1 MVDVFIGIVPSLIAI
16 RGTTL
21 TTEQAHG
28 NSPVGL
34 SPMCP
39 DGSLVVR
46 TPASAWRGVPGMVYC
61 GRTGCS
67 ATRCLQP
74 RWCRPRGAACVKA
87 I

>member
-34 SPMCP
+34 SPTCP
-39 DGSLVVR
+39 DGSLAVR
-46 TPASAWRGVPGMVYC
+46 TLGVRMTRGARHGILWPHGVLRHPVPSAPVVP
-61 GRTGCS
+61 
-67 ATRCLQP
+67 ATRGCLRQ
-74 RWCRPRGAACVKA
+74 GY
-87 I
+87 